1 MRRIVLGLVLLV
13 APAAMAHGPMLGD
26 HGMHGTARSFA
37 AGEPGDPKKASR
49 IVQITMR
56 ETEDGKMLF
65 SPENLSVRLGE
76 QVKFVLRNSGKVEH
90 EFVLDTLAGNQAHK
104 AGMATD
110 PGMEHH
116 DANAKDVDP
125 AKTGELLWTF
135 TKAGTFEFACLIP
148 GHYEAG
154 MKGTVTVK

>member
-1 MRRIVLGLVLLV
+1 MKRIALGLALLS
-13 APAAMAHGPMLGD
+13 APAAMAHGPMHGD
-26 HGMHGTARSFA
+26 HGAHTAAQNFE

-49 IVQITMR
+49 IVQIAMR

-65 SPENLSVRLGE
+65 SPENLSFRLGE
-76 QVKFVLRNSGKVEH
+76 QVKFVLRNNGKVEH

-104 AGMATD
+104 AEMAKN

-125 AKTGELLWTF
+125 AKTGELLWKF

-154 MKGTVTVK
+154 MKGTVTVR